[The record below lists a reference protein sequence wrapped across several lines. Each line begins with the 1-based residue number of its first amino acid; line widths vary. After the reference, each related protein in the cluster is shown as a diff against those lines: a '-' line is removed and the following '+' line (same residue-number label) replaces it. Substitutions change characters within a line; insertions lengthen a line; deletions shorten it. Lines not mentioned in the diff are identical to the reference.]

1 MEERRLGK
9 MGSNPPCQMC
19 GSGEHGMIT
28 RKTDGRAKGGQLICP
43 IAGKDDNEEIPDTL
57 SPPSQRYEIDLYKL
71 AGSIGFD
78 SSKLP
83 RILENYE
90 TYGEGRFKSPEII
103 HTIRNRLSDICD
115 VSWGNTLIRRDVQDQ
130 IHGSHRD

>member
-28 RKTDGRAKGGQLICP
+28 RNSEGRMKGSQLICP
-43 IAGKDDNEEIPDTL
+43 ITGKDEEEETPDTL

-71 AGSIGFD
+71 AESIDFD
-78 SSKLP
+78 PSKLP
-83 RILENYE
+83 QIWENYE
-90 TYGEGRFKSPEII
+90 TYGEGRFKSPETI

-115 VSWGNTLIRRDVQDQ
+115 ASWANALIRRDVHDQ
-130 IHGSHRD
+130 IHESHRD